1 MNAFE
6 TISWKQKLACAT
18 LTLGVALGA
27 LELVAGSMQF
37 PDPAAVA
44 QRQQVL
50 AAQSERALQ
59 LRMLAAGEIKVA
71 ATTGIDRL

>member
-1 MNAFE
+1 MNPFE
-6 TISWKQKLACAT
+6 TISWKQKLACAA
-18 LTLGVALGA
+18 LTLVVAVGA

-37 PDPAAVA
+37 PDPATVA

-71 ATTGIDRL
+71 ATTAPDRL